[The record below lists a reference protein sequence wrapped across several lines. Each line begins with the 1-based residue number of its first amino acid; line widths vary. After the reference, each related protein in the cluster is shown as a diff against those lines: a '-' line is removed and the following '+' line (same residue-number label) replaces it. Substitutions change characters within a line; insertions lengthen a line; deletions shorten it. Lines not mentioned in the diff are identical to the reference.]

1 MKTGKQFKY
10 IMALGGAEK
19 TEPNPHI
26 VSALREMGFRK
37 WQAES
42 VCAILALADQK
53 KGVGSLAVAIIEERL
68 KLD

>member
-10 IMALGGAEK
+10 VMALGGAEK
-19 TEPNPHI
+19 SYPNAHI
-26 VSALREMGFRK
+26 VTALRSMGFRK
-37 WQAES
+37 WQAET

-53 KGVGSLAVAIIEERL
+53 KGVGAIAIAIIEERL